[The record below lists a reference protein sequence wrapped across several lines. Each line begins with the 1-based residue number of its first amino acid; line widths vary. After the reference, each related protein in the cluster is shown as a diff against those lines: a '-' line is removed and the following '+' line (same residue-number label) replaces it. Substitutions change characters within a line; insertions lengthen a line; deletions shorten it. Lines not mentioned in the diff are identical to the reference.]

1 MPNRATRRSI
11 RIDRCRNFLR
21 RDARHG
27 MRLQR
32 CTEPTY
38 FRSKA
43 REFGGFC
50 VPVYEVNFGHR
61 TLGRGTG
68 AMIPAGFHSH
78 RADLDTPRGGLSFS
92 HGFRDLNPPD
102 ESLLFVTFFSPLF
115 FSHAFISLPDTPVQT
130 RRVATLFSRD

>member
-1 MPNRATRRSI
+1 MFHSDRSC
-11 RIDRCRNFLR
+11 RRNFLR
-21 RDARHG
+21 RDTHRNNG

-32 CTEPTY
+32 CAEPTY

-50 VPVYEVNFGHR
+50 VPVHGVNFGHR

-78 RADLDTPRGGLSFS
+78 RADLDVPRGGLSFS
-92 HGFRDLNPPD
+92 HGFRDLNPPN
-102 ESLLFVTFFSPLF
+102 ESLLFVFFSSFSFLMPLF
-115 FSHAFISLPDTPVQT
+115 HSPT
-130 RRVATLFSRD
+130 RRFKRDASLHFCTIN